1 MIFFDL
7 ETTGVDTQNDRIVQ
21 ICVKKGDEIKTML
34 INPEIPI
41 SPEASEVH
49 GITDDMVKDAPTFSQ
64 ISKSLY
70 KYIYGE
76 DLAGF
81 NSNKF
86 DVPML
91 VKEFERAGIDF
102 DVSKI
107 NLIDVSN
114 IYRRLNPRNLQS
126 AYKQYVGEEFD
137 DAHDAQADVL
147 ATERLFKEI
156 NKQHSDEL
164 KDIDLNLYSN
174 YDRERIDLAGMFVKN
189 NEGNLIFG
197 FGKHVGKEVGN
208 HLSYVEWILYKSD
221 FPKDTKKVAR
231 KILKND

>member
-41 SPEASEVH
+41 SPGASEVH
-49 GITDDMVKDAPTFSQ
+49 GITDEMVKDAPTFKR
-64 ISKSLY
+64 IAKSLY
-70 KYIYGE
+70 SYIYGE

-91 VKEFERAGIDF
+91 VKEFERSGIKF

-107 NLIDVSN
+107 KLIDISN
-114 IYRRLNPRNLQS
+114 IYRRLNPRDLQS
-126 AYKQYVGEEFD
+126 AYKQYIGEGFD

-147 ATERLFKEI
+147 ATEKLFEKIKEV
-156 NKQHSDEL
+156 HSEEL
-164 KDIDLNLYSN
+164 KDVDLQLYSN
-174 YDRERIDLAGMFVKN
+174 YDVKRIDLAGMFVE
-189 NEGNLIFG
+189 NENGEIIFGLGKHKGNLTN
-197 FGKHVGKEVGN
+197 E
-208 HLSYVEWILYKSD
+208 HLSYVDWIAYKSD
-221 FPKDTKKVAR
+221 FPTETKEIA
-231 KILKND
+231 INLLK